1 MAEHHSPKPISEGAK
16 ASVHSPLVLRGNA
29 AEGRAEAVCVKGHV
43 TLITKELLVR
53 VLLAPT
59 QMAGT
64 HPAGLALVILAML
77 TGGPARPWT

>member
-1 MAEHHSPKPISEGAK
+1 M
-16 ASVHSPLVLRGNA
+16 
-29 AEGRAEAVCVKGHV
+29 KGHV

-64 HPAGLALVILAML
+64 HPAGLALVVLAML
-77 TGGPARPWT
+77 TGGPALPWT